1 MRKAISWAHLLFC
14 VYLILFWLFM
24 LFSWGIDA
32 EFLIATLA
40 VIPCAGTGIYLFSV
54 GSSRPLGQLE
64 QVRVDNKILEAKQ
77 ELATLGRDPEERL
90 TPDRNTMIKVLS
102 WINFCSCIG
111 LALLWLFL
119 VFDSGADW
127 AFLDLQG
134 LSITIGLLGTA
145 GTGICLFLVGP
156 NRQFVELG
164 RVRTDIKI
172 AQAKL
177 EQAKLK
183 KKLAETKEA

>member
-1 MRKAISWAHLLFC
+1 
-14 VYLILFWLFM
+14 M